1 MAEERINELEDRSVG
16 IIQYE
21 KQKEKKMKKIEQSL
35 RDLWDTI
42 KHINIL
48 IIEVPEKK
56 RDRKGQKKYDHRGKV
71 PFSSHHIKS
80 EKLSQSGGDIKTKF
94 NVVSQWGTGTEKGH

>member
-1 MAEERINELEDRSVG
+1 MKIKDSLDSFNRRFKMAEERINELEDRSVG

-42 KHINIL
+42 KHINIS
-48 IIEVPEKK
+48 IMITF
-56 RDRKGQKKYDHRGKV
+56 Q
-71 PFSSHHIKS
+71 I
-80 EKLSQSGGDIKTKF
+80 
-94 NVVSQWGTGTEKGH
+94 

>member
-42 KHINIL
+42 KHINIS
-48 IIEVPEKK
+48 IMITF
-56 RDRKGQKKYDHRGKV
+56 Q
-71 PFSSHHIKS
+71 I
-80 EKLSQSGGDIKTKF
+80 
-94 NVVSQWGTGTEKGH
+94 